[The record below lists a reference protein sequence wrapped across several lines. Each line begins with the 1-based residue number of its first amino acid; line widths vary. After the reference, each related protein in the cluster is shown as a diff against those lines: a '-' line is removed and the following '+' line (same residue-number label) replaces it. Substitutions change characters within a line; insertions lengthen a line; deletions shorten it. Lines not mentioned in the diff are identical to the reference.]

1 MNCIAF
7 IAAMGRERDEA
18 AMGREQ
24 DEDTW
29 LVCLP
34 PHSDLKE
41 VLLGVIRGPVVHL
54 HHSIGECDLHP
65 CQH

>member
-7 IAAMGRERDEA
+7 IAAMGRERGEA

-24 DEDTW
+24 MKIHGW
-29 LVCLP
+29 RALP